1 MTFLIKDIH
10 TYKTSLNMLKNC
22 YSCHVSGCASVIS
35 CFILKLFPL
44 LLYISSYWVIFPTVF
59 LEVLTCSPSPSL
71 ASFPFFQCLQL
82 FTFIPLTC
90 VAPPVSICVA
100 PPVSTCV
107 APPVSTCTASPP
119 QLCLVF
125 VSSSCALLCVFLL
138 CSSCFYLVVLCSS

>member
-1 MTFLIKDIH
+1 
-10 TYKTSLNMLKNC
+10 MLKNC
-22 YSCHVSGCASVIS
+22 YSCHISGCASVIS

-82 FTFIPLTC
+82 FPFIPLT
-90 VAPPVSICVA
+90 CVA

-138 CSSCFYLVVLCSS
+138 CSSCFYLVVLCSSQLVLCFLVFALLG

>member
-1 MTFLIKDIH
+1 
-10 TYKTSLNMLKNC
+10 MLKNC

-82 FTFIPLTC
+82 FPFIPLT
-90 VAPPVSICVA
+90 CVA

-138 CSSCFYLVVLCSS
+138 CSSCFYLVVLCSSQLVLCFLVFALLG

>member
-1 MTFLIKDIH
+1 
-10 TYKTSLNMLKNC
+10 MLKNC
-22 YSCHVSGCASVIS
+22 YSCHISGCASVIS

-90 VAPPVSICVA
+90 VAPPVS
-100 PPVSTCV
+100 TCV

-138 CSSCFYLVVLCSS
+138 CSSCFYLVVLCSSQLVLCFLVFALLG

>member
-1 MTFLIKDIH
+1 
-10 TYKTSLNMLKNC
+10 MLKNC

-90 VAPPVSICVA
+90 VAPPVS
-100 PPVSTCV
+100 TCV

-138 CSSCFYLVVLCSS
+138 CSSCFYLVVLCSSQLVLCVLVFALLG

>member
-22 YSCHVSGCASVIS
+22 YSCHISGCASVIS

-90 VAPPVSICVA
+90 VAPPVS
-100 PPVSTCV
+100 TCV

>member
-1 MTFLIKDIH
+1 
-10 TYKTSLNMLKNC
+10 MLKNC
-22 YSCHVSGCASVIS
+22 YSCHISGCASVIS

-82 FTFIPLTC
+82 FPFIPLT
-90 VAPPVSICVA
+90 CVA

-138 CSSCFYLVVLCSS
+138 CSSCFYLVVLCSSQLVLCVLVFALLG

>member
-1 MTFLIKDIH
+1 
-10 TYKTSLNMLKNC
+10 MLKNC
-22 YSCHVSGCASVIS
+22 YSCHISGCASVIS

-90 VAPPVSICVA
+90 VAPPVS
-100 PPVSTCV
+100 TCV

-138 CSSCFYLVVLCSS
+138 CSSCFYLVVLCSSQLVLCVLVFALLG

>member
-1 MTFLIKDIH
+1 
-10 TYKTSLNMLKNC
+10 MLKNC

-44 LLYISSYWVIFPTVF
+44 LLYISSYWVIFPPVF

-82 FTFIPLTC
+82 FPFIPLT
-90 VAPPVSICVA
+90 CVA

-138 CSSCFYLVVLCSS
+138 CSSCFYLVVLCSSQLVLCVLVFALLG

>member
-22 YSCHVSGCASVIS
+22 YSCHISGCASVIS

-82 FTFIPLTC
+82 FPFIPLT
-90 VAPPVSICVA
+90 CVA

>member
-1 MTFLIKDIH
+1 
-10 TYKTSLNMLKNC
+10 MLKNC

-82 FTFIPLTC
+82 FPFIPLT
-90 VAPPVSICVA
+90 CVA

-138 CSSCFYLVVLCSS
+138 CSSCFYLVVLCSSQLVLCVLVFALLG

>member
-1 MTFLIKDIH
+1 
-10 TYKTSLNMLKNC
+10 MLKNC

-82 FTFIPLTC
+82 FPFIPLT
-90 VAPPVSICVA
+90 CVA